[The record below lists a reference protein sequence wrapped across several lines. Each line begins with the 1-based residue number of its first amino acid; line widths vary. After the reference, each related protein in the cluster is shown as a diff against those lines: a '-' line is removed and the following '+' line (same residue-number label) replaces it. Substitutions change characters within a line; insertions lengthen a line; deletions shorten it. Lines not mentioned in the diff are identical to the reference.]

1 MSDDDSTK
9 TLAYGIDDGKEKGKE
24 DKENTAESEKKDKEK
39 ADSDTADT
47 PNTSKTGMIFS
58 PDFNPFQKEFAMAFA
73 QNFFKTATSIDVNP
87 PHHRNLLSGL
97 GDSRRVL
104 MKGKDRSNDEDPSL
118 FSARSNDSTARID
131 APRTNVNGEYS
142 RGSGKGRSSSSTITS
157 AAKRQKIDFTRFENS
172 SNVNMNKN
180 GDIISIPTT
189 SDMDEKINALVDTD
203 PDEESSDPSESDE
216 SDLDLDNLHKEY
228 IDDEEVGPPID
239 AKLADLFKSIKPDG
253 LSKEKIL
260 EKAKLHPRPGNCNL
274 EVRPVNSEIWSEIM
288 SPKDRAQDLALQ
300 KGQKLNTKASYA
312 ILGIAHQAI
321 VAKKSKDKK
330 VMKQAFKNIIT
341 SATDA
346 LAFTLSN
353 NVNSEKLRRELVLKK
368 VAQDQRVIGKD
379 INPDD
384 TNLFGDNLSKRLS
397 DAAGASK
404 LKPRKFQFNQWNS
417 YDIPSTT
424 NSKNKAWS
432 RKNPHDQ
439 KKKGYNKKK
448 NRKYQKKEKD
458 SGKKSD

>member
-1 MSDDDSTK
+1 
-9 TLAYGIDDGKEKGKE
+9 
-24 DKENTAESEKKDKEK
+24 
-39 ADSDTADT
+39 
-47 PNTSKTGMIFS
+47 
-58 PDFNPFQKEFAMAFA
+58 
-73 QNFFKTATSIDVNP
+73 
-87 PHHRNLLSGL
+87 
-97 GDSRRVL
+97 
-104 MKGKDRSNDEDPSL
+104 
-118 FSARSNDSTARID
+118 
-131 APRTNVNGEYS
+131 
-142 RGSGKGRSSSSTITS
+142 
-157 AAKRQKIDFTRFENS
+157 
-172 SNVNMNKN
+172 MNKN

-189 SDMDEKINALVDTD
+189 SDTDEKINALVDTD

-353 NVNSEKLRRELVLKK
+353 NVNSEKLRRELVFKK
-368 VAQDQRVIGKD
+368 IA
-379 INPDD
+379 
-384 TNLFGDNLSKRLS
+384 
-397 DAAGASK
+397 
-404 LKPRKFQFNQWNS
+404 
-417 YDIPSTT
+417 
-424 NSKNKAWS
+424 
-432 RKNPHDQ
+432 
-439 KKKGYNKKK
+439 
-448 NRKYQKKEKD
+448 
-458 SGKKSD
+458 